1 MKDKLKNLRK
11 EHGITQENL
20 AEKLHVSRQ
29 TISNW
34 ENGNTLPDIEN
45 LKLLS
50 QFYHIPLSYL
60 FAEKEEEAFSH
71 LESPNKALKK
81 LLIFLSI
88 ASLITPLASFV
99 LLYFLMEEK
108 TKLSMIF
115 YKTLSYF
122 AISISLLTVLFI
134 LFFSV
139 DSLFLAK

>member
-1 MKDKLKNLRK
+1 MKDKLKRLRK

-20 AEKLHVSRQ
+20 AENLHVSRQ

-60 FAEKEEEAFSH
+60 FAEKEEAFSP
-71 LESPNKALKK
+71 LESPHKDLKK

-99 LLYFLMEEK
+99 LLYFLIEEK

-115 YKTLSYF
+115 YKTLFYF
-122 AISISLLTVLFI
+122 AISISLLNVLFI
-134 LFFSV
+134 LFFSI
-139 DSLFLAK
+139 DNLFLAK

>member
-1 MKDKLKNLRK
+1 LKRLRK

-20 AEKLHVSRQ
+20 AENLHVSRQ

-60 FAEKEEEAFSH
+60 FAEKEEAFSP
-71 LESPNKALKK
+71 LESPHKDLKK

-99 LLYFLMEEK
+99 LLYFLIEEK

-115 YKTLSYF
+115 YKTLFYF
-122 AISISLLTVLFI
+122 AISISLLNVLFI
-134 LFFSV
+134 LFFSI
-139 DSLFLAK
+139 DNLFLAK

>member
-1 MKDKLKNLRK
+1 MKDKLKSLRK

-60 FAEKEEEAFSH
+60 FAEEEEKAFSH

-99 LLYFLMEEK
+99 LLYFLMEK
-108 TKLSMIF
+108 KIKLSMIF
-115 YKTLSYF
+115 Y
-122 AISISLLTVLFI
+122 
-134 LFFSV
+134 
-139 DSLFLAK
+139 

>member
-1 MKDKLKNLRK
+1 MKDKLKRLRK

-20 AEKLHVSRQ
+20 AENLHVSRQ

-60 FAEKEEEAFSH
+60 FAEKEEASSP
-71 LESPNKALKK
+71 LESPHKDLNK

-99 LLYFLMEEK
+99 LLYFLIEEK

-115 YKTLSYF
+115 YKTLFYF
-122 AISISLLTVLFI
+122 AISISLLNVLFI
-134 LFFSV
+134 LFFSI
-139 DSLFLAK
+139 DNLFLAK